1 MPTTSVN
8 TQIVERGCGYLESN
22 VKSEVEK
29 QLNHFHSPV
38 REGVGW
44 NQRGV
49 GGILNS
55 TYMFWHC
62 TYCSLIAKMARFCS
76 VS

>member
-8 TQIVERGCGYLESN
+8 TQIVERGSGYLESN

-44 NQRGV
+44 NERVHGE
-49 GGILNS
+49 GGN
-55 TYMFWHC
+55 YE
-62 TYCSLIAKMARFCS
+62 
-76 VS
+76 